1 MSMKAMC
8 LVAALTCAV
17 ASPAAAQTVSEVLTF
32 LITNQSVNTGNP
44 AQDLAAAQAT
54 SDTISRALLANLAT
68 LPVTTSSSGFT
79 YRLNSTLGTFERVTP
94 SFGPFFV
101 ERALTAGTL
110 QASMGLT
117 FQEMRF
123 TSLDGHALRDGSLVT
138 TANQFVNQSAPFDVN
153 HLTLKI
159 DASVA
164 TLYANVGVT
173 DRMEVGFAMP
183 VVALRLDGSRVN
195 TYFGQ
200 SYVQATAT
208 SRVVGLADVVARVK
222 YILYSDNGTSLG
234 AAVDARLP
242 TGRPEDLLGAGS
254 TSVRFA
260 AIGSL
265 ESGPWSTHVNA
276 GVTVGGL
283 AREINYAG
291 ALAWATS
298 DRVTVT
304 GELLGRW
311 INSPGGI
318 TAVVAPNSTIAGVE
332 TTRLLPDTS
341 RLNIVAIMPGV
352 KWNLSG
358 TWVIAANVGVQ
369 LTKAGLVSPAIPFI
383 GLDYAFGR

>member
-1 MSMKAMC
+1 MKTIC
-8 LVAALTCAV
+8 LAAALWCAV
-17 ASPAAAQTVSEVLTF
+17 TSPAAAQTVSDVLTF

-68 LPVTTSSSGFT
+68 LPVTASSSGFT

-117 FQEMRF
+117 FQQMRF
-123 TSLDGHALRDGSLVT
+123 TTLDGRSLRNGSLVT
-138 TANQFVNQSAPFDVN
+138 TANQFVNQSTPFDVN
-153 HLTLKI
+153 QLTLNI

-164 TLYANVGVT
+164 TLYGNVGVT
-173 DRMEVGFAMP
+173 DRMELGLAIP

-195 TYFGQ
+195 TYFGS

-208 SRVVGLADVVARVK
+208 AKAVGFADVVARGK
-222 YILYSDNGTSLG
+222 YILYSDSGTSLG
-234 AAVDARLP
+234 AAVDVRLP
-242 TGRPEDLLGAGS
+242 TGRQEDLLGAGS

-260 AIGSL
+260 GIGSM
-265 ESGPWSTHVNA
+265 ESGPWSAHVNA

-311 INSPGGI
+311 LDSPGGI
-318 TAVVAPNSTIAGVE
+318 TTVVAPNSTIAGVE
-332 TTRLLPDTS
+332 TTRLLPDAS
-341 RLNIVAIMPGV
+341 KLNIITIMPGV

-358 TWVIAANVGVQ
+358 TWVLAANVGVP
-369 LTKAGLVSPAIPFI
+369 LTKAGLVSPMVPFI